1 MGIVTPD
8 FGLIFWMTLS
18 FLLVLFILRKY
29 AWKPILKSL
38 KAREDSIHEALNAAE
53 RAKDEMDGL
62 KSDNEKILQEARV
75 EREKLLRD
83 ARDVKDKILA
93 DAKGEA
99 KIETDK
105 MISIAKT
112 QIQDEKLTAIN
123 EIKEKV
129 VSLSIE
135 IAEKVIKNSLDSV
148 EKQKKYADSLLK
160 KIDLN

>member
-18 FLLVLFILRKY
+18 FLLVLFILKRY

-38 KAREDSIHEALNAAE
+38 KARENSIEDALKAAE

-83 ARDVKDKILA
+83 AREVKDKIIA
-93 DAKGEA
+93 DAKVAA
-99 KIETDK
+99 KIEADK
-105 MISIAKT
+105 MINTAKI
-112 QIQDEKLTAIN
+112 QIEDEKLTAIN
-123 EIKEKV
+123 EIREKV
-129 VSLSIE
+129 VSLSVG
-135 IAEKVIKNSLDSV
+135 IAEKIIKNSLDSV
-148 EKQKKYADSLLK
+148 DKQKKYADSLLK
-160 KIDLN
+160 DIDMN